1 MSNPNDALPF
11 DLPELNQLLIRAVVR
26 GDQIAV
32 IDLLAKGANPS
43 TTGGVTPV
51 GASNTAL
58 MWASSEGYPAIA
70 RLLIDYGADINA
82 KNTAGYTALMF
93 AAEGDHRDIILN
105 LLDDPALDPNAIRDR
120 NNYQET
126 VLMAAT
132 RHGQLDIVQRLIAMG
147 SEINATNKIGDTAL
161 YLASERGHLYVVKA
175 LCELGAKV
183 NTANLGG
190 WTPLMMASAL
200 AHLEIMQVLLDYGAD
215 YRPQNNW
222 QSTALNEASKSLR
235 AKQAK
240 EILIQAGATE

>member
-1 MSNPNDALPF
+1 MSDTRDMS
-11 DLPELNQLLIRAVVR
+11 DLPDLNQQLIKAVVR
-26 GDQIAV
+26 GDENAV
-32 IDLLAKGANPS
+32 TDLLAKGANPS

-58 MWASSEGYPAIA
+58 MWAASEGYPAIA

-82 KNTAGYTALMF
+82 KNAAGYTALMF
-93 AAEGDHRDIILN
+93 AAEGDHREILLN
-105 LLDDPALDPNAIRDR
+105 LLDHPDLDPNAIGDR

-132 RHGQLDIVQRLIAMG
+132 RHGQLDIVQRLLKMG
-147 SEINATNKIGDTAL
+147 AEINATNKIGDTAL
-161 YLASERGHLYVVKA
+161 YLASERGHLYVVKV
-175 LCELGAKV
+175 LCELGANV

-222 QSTALNEASKSLR
+222 QSTALKEARKAIR
-235 AKQAK
+235 AKQAT
-240 EILIQAGATE
+240 EILIRAGATE